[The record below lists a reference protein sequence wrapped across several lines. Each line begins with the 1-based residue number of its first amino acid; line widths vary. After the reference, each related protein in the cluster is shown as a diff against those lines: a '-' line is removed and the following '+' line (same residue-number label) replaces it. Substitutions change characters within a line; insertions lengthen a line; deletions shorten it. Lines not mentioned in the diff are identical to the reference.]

1 MSMEWGRTVE
11 RFTHR
16 LKSKAAHVSAVA
28 PHIVWPFAEPPPA
41 KLIFSPV
48 DIRPGVA
55 EKGRWLAH
63 HGIFTYGDDQL
74 ELHNA
79 NWLPRDVAPI
89 WLTHL
94 QSFDWLRD
102 LRALGGNTGRRAA
115 RLMMENWME
124 QFPRWEPLA
133 WRADIMG
140 ARLANWMSGYDFYGE
155 SASDAFQERFFDSL
169 HKQSKHLTR
178 ALPGSLHGIALLRAI
193 RGLAYVGLCLDG
205 REAALEQ
212 ALTLLHKEIDK
223 QILSDGGHVS
233 RNPSQLFEA
242 INILVDIRCAL
253 QKGGYPNIVKL
264 QHALDRAV
272 PALRFFRHG
281 DQKTALFNGVQE
293 GDPALSKSVLLHS
306 GSRVKSLSS
315 LPHTGFER
323 IAQGRG
329 LLLMD
334 TGKPPAYPYDEHAH
348 AAPLAFE
355 FSYGRDRI
363 FVNCGAHPTDAK
375 WQDAL
380 RATGAH
386 NALTIDHRNACEI
399 HADGSMG
406 RKPRVVQVAREDMAS
421 AVIIDACHDGY
432 VPLNG
437 ITHRRRMYLANQG
450 GDLRGEE
457 TLNCAVGL
465 SKDHDVTVRF
475 HLHPKV
481 LVSLVQG
488 GTEAL
493 LRLPN
498 GPGWRFTLAGEAELT
513 LENSIYLGEGLRPR
527 KTKQLVLTTKM
538 NEDTLQLKWA
548 LQRE

>member
-1 MSMEWGRTVE
+1 MLGRVLE
-11 RFTHR
+11 KFSH
-16 LKSKAAHVSAVA
+16 KVKAKAAHITSVA
-28 PHIVWPFAEPPPA
+28 PHVVWPFVEPPPTR
-41 KLIFSPV
+41 LLFSPV
-48 DIRPGVA
+48 DIRPGTA

-63 HGIFTYGDDQL
+63 SGIFTYGDDQL

-79 NWLPRDVAPI
+79 NWMPDDVAPVWI
-89 WLTHL
+89 SHL
-94 QSFDWLRD
+94 HGFDWLRD
-102 LRALGGNTGRRAA
+102 LRALGGNVGRRAA
-115 RLMMENWME
+115 RMMLANWMDNY
-124 QFPRWEPLA
+124 PRWDVTA
-133 WRADIMG
+133 WRADILG
-140 ARLANWMSGYDFYGE
+140 ARLANWMSAYDFYGE
-155 SASDAFQERFFDSL
+155 SASDEFQEQFFDSL
-169 HKQSKHLTR
+169 HKQARHLTR
-178 ALPGSLHGIALLRAI
+178 ALPGSLHGLAMLRAI
-193 RGLAYVGLCLDG
+193 RGLAYVGLCLEG

-223 QILSDGGHVS
+223 QILTDGGHVS
-233 RNPSQLFEA
+233 RNPAQLFEA

-253 QKGGYPNIVKL
+253 QKGGYPNIAKI

-281 DQKTALFNGVQE
+281 DLKHALFNGVQE
-293 GDPALSKSVLLHS
+293 GDPDVAKSVLLHS
-306 GSRVKSLSS
+306 GSRVKALSS

-329 LLLMD
+329 LLIMD
-334 TGKPPAYPYDEHAH
+334 AGKPPAYPHDEHAH

-355 FSYGRDRI
+355 YSYGRDRI
-363 FVNCGAHPTDAK
+363 FVNCGTHPTCPK

-380 RATGAH
+380 RSTGAH

-399 HADGSMG
+399 HKDGSMG
-406 RKPRVVQVAREDMAS
+406 RKPRVVQVSREELS
-421 AVIIDACHDGY
+421 GAVIVDACHDGY
-432 VPLNG
+432 VPLGG

-465 SKDHDVTVRF
+465 SKGHDVTVRF

-493 LRLPN
+493 LRLPS
-498 GPGWRFTLAGEAELT
+498 GPGFRFTLAGEASLT
-513 LENSIYLGEGLRPR
+513 LENSVYLGEGLRPR
-527 KTKQLVLTTKM
+527 KTKQIVLTTTM
-538 NEDTLQLKWA
+538 AEDTLQLKWA